1 MNAKHNPTGSS
12 PTDFGAASV
21 LIVDDV
27 PENLK
32 RLAELLGRRGYKVRP
47 AQSGEMALKS
57 AIAAPPDIILLDVR
71 MPGMDGFEVCKRLKS
86 DPMLRDIPVI
96 FVSALDETA
105 DKVNG
110 FTVGGVD
117 YVTKP
122 FQQDEVLARVNTHL
136 ELRRLQVSL
145 ERRSIELSHLVEQL
159 REEVQERTR
168 AEEALRREHETLQQL
183 LRSSDHERR
192 LIAYEIHDGLAQ
204 QLAAATMY
212 FETYESVRGRDS
224 TEAKEAYAAGI
235 AVLHRSLVETR
246 QLITNVRPPILD
258 EAGVKAAIGHLIC
271 EYRGPDAP
279 AIELCDDIRFERL
292 DPILENAIYRVTQ
305 EAITNAC
312 KYSRTERVAVELS
325 QPSDNTVRVTIQ
337 DWGVGF
343 KPELVAKGS
352 FGIEGI
358 RERARLLGGQAE
370 IVSAPGQ
377 GTKVT
382 AEFPLLLPQQLG

>member
-1 MNAKHNPTGSS
+1 MNSENNVNGLSAA
-12 PTDFGAASV
+12 DVGAASV

-57 AIAAPPDIILLDVR
+57 AVAAPPDIILLDVR
-71 MPGMDGFEVCKRLKS
+71 MPGMDGFEVCRRLKS
-86 DPMLRDIPVI
+86 DPLLRDIPVI
-96 FVSALDETA
+96 FVSALDETV

-122 FQQDEVLARVNTHL
+122 FQQDEVLARVKTHL
-136 ELRRLQVSL
+136 ELRRLQLSL
-145 ERRSIELSHLVEQL
+145 ERRSIELSQSVEQL
-159 REEVQERTR
+159 LAEARERTR
-168 AEEALRREHETLQQL
+168 AEDALRREHETLQQL

-212 FETYESVRGRDS
+212 FETYESIRERNS
-224 TEAKEAYAAGI
+224 AEAKEAYAAGI

-271 EYRGPDAP
+271 EYCAP
-279 AIELCDDIRFERL
+279 EAPSIEFRDDIRFERL

-312 KYSRTERVAVELS
+312 KYSRSERVAVGLT

-343 KPELVAKGS
+343 KPESVAKGS

-370 IVSAPGQ
+370 VISAPGQ
-377 GTKVT
+377 GTT
-382 AEFPLLLPQQLG
+382 IAAEFPLLPFQMS